1 LAEIAVTGAVVVVA
15 IAGRAG
21 DRHWFERVPGT
32 SDRCVR
38 YREVVDDPDETVAEF
53 ENTLF
58 RALGLDGANRLV
70 RFQGSDL
77 PLVLARKR

>member
-1 LAEIAVTGAVVVVA
+1 VFA

-32 SDRCVR
+32 SDRCAR
-38 YREVVDDPDETVAEF
+38 YREIVDDPDETVAEF
-53 ENTLF
+53 ADTLF